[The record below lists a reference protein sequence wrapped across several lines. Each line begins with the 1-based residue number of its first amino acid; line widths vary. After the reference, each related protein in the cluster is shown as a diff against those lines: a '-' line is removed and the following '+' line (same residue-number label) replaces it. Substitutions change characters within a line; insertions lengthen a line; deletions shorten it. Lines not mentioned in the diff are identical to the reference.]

1 MEGIKES
8 KDKLLTTE
16 LDSRFTKE
24 MVKVMTINNQLIYL
38 WEELVKLRNK
48 SYEESIVEIDFN
60 DMIYLP
66 VIKNF
71 HIPIDPVYL
80 MIDEAQ
86 DLNLAQHKLIENLI
100 NDIASR

>member
-1 MEGIKES
+1 MMIKIFFYILELIVVCYLCNYLEVFHADIEDFIELREQSYQES
-8 KDKLLTTE
+8 
-16 LDSRFTKE
+16 
-24 MVKVMTINNQLIYL
+24 VIN
-38 WEELVKLRNK
+38 
-48 SYEESIVEIDFN
+48 IDFN

-100 NDIASR
+100 KTFYRVKN